1 MTKLVKIAGII
12 SAFVSVTCGLISLMV
27 IGPEHFGLIPQI
39 GLTAGSVL
47 GMVAFAAW
55 MTEDMM

>member
-1 MTKLVKIAGII
+1 MSKLVKISGII
-12 SAFVSVTCGLISLMV
+12 SIFVSITCGLISLMI
-27 IGPEHFGLIPQI
+27 IGPEHFGLIPQL

>member
-1 MTKLVKIAGII
+1 MTKLVKIVGII
-12 SAFVSVTCGLISLMV
+12 SAFVSITCGLISLMV
-27 IGPEHFGLIPQI
+27 IGPEHFGLIPQL
-39 GLTAGSVL
+39 GLTAASVL

>member
-1 MTKLVKIAGII
+1 MTKLVKIVGII
-12 SAFVSVTCGLISLMV
+12 SAFVSITCGLISLMV
-27 IGPEHFGLIPQI
+27 IGPEHFGLIPMM